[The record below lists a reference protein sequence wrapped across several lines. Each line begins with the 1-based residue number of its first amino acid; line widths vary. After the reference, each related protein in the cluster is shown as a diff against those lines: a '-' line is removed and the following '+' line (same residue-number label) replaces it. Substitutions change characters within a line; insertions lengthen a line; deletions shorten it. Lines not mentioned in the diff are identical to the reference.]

1 MDWKY
6 KHFYQERIFPASR
19 DVVTAAARTFM
30 AESLGWKISDTAN
43 GFTAQGYSFSHRA
56 IATLQFQSVAEGTK
70 ATVELR
76 VERAGWRGYMLFDVG
91 GYYNIQTRKWLDG
104 IQWSL
109 HQKLSGTS
117 DEATNPLVLAENK
130 PLALIFHGCLLFI
143 VVMFGLYSLVTFVSA
158 VVGVITGNLH
168 LWGRGGSLVVHGI
181 LARIVSALILLFAVF
196 IAWRIKYS
204 NPRRGVGGSGI
215 TLTCPLAS
223 ADQALRR
230 SAYQTQLIVTSTG
243 AAS

>member
-30 AESLGWKISDTAN
+30 AESLGWKITNTAN
-43 GFTAQGYSFSHRA
+43 GFTAQGSSFSHRA
-56 IATLQFQSVAEGTK
+56 IANLQFQSAAEGTK
-70 ATVELR
+70 VTIELL
-76 VERAGWRGYMLFDVG
+76 VERAGWHGFMLFDVG

-109 HQKLSGTS
+109 HQKLTGTH
-117 DEATNPLVLAENK
+117 DEAMNPLVLAENK
-130 PLALIFHGCLLFI
+130 PLAFIFHGCLMFI
-143 VVMFGLYSLVTFVSA
+143 VVMFGLYFLGTFISA

-181 LARIVSALILLFAVF
+181 LARIVSALILVFAVF

-204 NPRRGVGGSGI
+204 NPRKRVE
-215 TLTCPLAS
+215 S
-223 ADQALRR
+223 APPA
-230 SAYQTQLIVTSTG
+230 
-243 AAS
+243 